1 MDKEKLVK
9 KINGIYQ
16 ECRKPNWDNQ
26 NALAISEDTYKH
38 GLRFLNKL
46 EKHNISTDNL
56 TISPLTDDNLSFVWA
71 YPDSTTFNIDFD
83 RSTDCLLWCCFKDD
97 KHFWE
102 GSCPHFEDIVKN
114 LQLFINYHEKKQ
126 S

>member
-26 NALAISEDTYKH
+26 NALAISED
-38 GLRFLNKL
+38 
-46 EKHNISTDNL
+46 NL
-56 TISPLTDDNLSFVWA
+56 TISQLTDDNLSFVWT

-83 RSTDCLLWCCFKDD
+83 RSTDCLLWCCYKDD